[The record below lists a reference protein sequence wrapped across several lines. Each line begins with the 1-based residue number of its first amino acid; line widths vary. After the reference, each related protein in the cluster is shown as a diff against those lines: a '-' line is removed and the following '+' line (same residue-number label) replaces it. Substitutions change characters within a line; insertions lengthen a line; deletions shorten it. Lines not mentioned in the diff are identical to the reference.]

1 MKHRLFMTF
10 FLMTLTVFLVGMI
23 VTSVVL
29 YRVSFVEKREELRTA
44 AGYLAAL
51 VEQSGAEAL
60 PQQTYD
66 TKESGHFRVT
76 LLSAEGDVL
85 YDSLR
90 EETVTESHADREE
103 FKKAVKDGEA
113 DIIRYSNH
121 QNEPVYYYARR
132 LADGRVLRLASAA
145 ATRERMIISML
156 VPAVGLVAVVFFLS
170 FFIANRASESIVDPI
185 NRLDVSLPL
194 ERDTYPELAPLV
206 QKINAQNK
214 ELYGKMTELR
224 EEHEKQDRMR
234 REFTA
239 NVSHELKT
247 PLTSISGYAE
257 IIRDGIAQKEDVQR
271 FAGKIYDEA
280 NRLVVLVGDI
290 LRLSRIE
297 DRDVAAVWE
306 DIELLELA
314 KETAELLMEPA
325 SRQNVTV
332 TVTGTETHINGV
344 EQIVSE
350 IVYNLIDNAVKYN
363 TGGGSVTVYAG
374 TDDEGAVLSVS
385 DTGIGIPKADLP
397 RIFERFY
404 RVDKSHSKEVGGTG
418 LGLSIVKH
426 GASYHGA
433 SVQVKSEVGKGTE
446 ITVHFPK
453 DGSGAGSAE
462 ERSFT

>member
-29 YRVSFVEKREELRTA
+29 YRVSFAEKREELRTA

-113 DIIRYSNH
+113 DLTRYSNH

-145 ATRERMIISML
+145 ATRERMVISML

-234 REFTA
+234 RE
-239 NVSHELKT
+239 
-247 PLTSISGYAE
+247 
-257 IIRDGIAQKEDVQR
+257 
-271 FAGKIYDEA
+271 
-280 NRLVVLVGDI
+280 
-290 LRLSRIE
+290 
-297 DRDVAAVWE
+297 
-306 DIELLELA
+306 
-314 KETAELLMEPA
+314 
-325 SRQNVTV
+325 
-332 TVTGTETHINGV
+332 
-344 EQIVSE
+344 
-350 IVYNLIDNAVKYN
+350 
-363 TGGGSVTVYAG
+363 
-374 TDDEGAVLSVS
+374 
-385 DTGIGIPKADLP
+385 LP
-397 RIFERFY
+397 PTCHM
-404 RVDKSHSKEVGGTG
+404 S
-418 LGLSIVKH
+418 
-426 GASYHGA
+426 
-433 SVQVKSEVGKGTE
+433 
-446 ITVHFPK
+446 
-453 DGSGAGSAE
+453 
-462 ERSFT
+462 